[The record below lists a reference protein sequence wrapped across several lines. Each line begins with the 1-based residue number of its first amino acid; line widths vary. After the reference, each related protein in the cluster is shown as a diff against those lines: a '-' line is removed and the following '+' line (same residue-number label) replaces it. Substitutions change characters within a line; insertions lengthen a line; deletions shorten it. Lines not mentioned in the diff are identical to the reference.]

1 MIGRTRIIL
10 FSGLLFASGC
20 TLPAIGA
27 LTVDQVFS
35 VVSLGS
41 TLLTG
46 KGVGDHMLTGV
57 TGEDCQ
63 VMGAVLNAERELCEP
78 HGAPA
83 TKEDFRGIE
92 TIVALFEDE
101 ESRARPNQHPWRV
114 HQTAAKFQPPT
125 PSR

>member
-1 MIGRTRIIL
+1 MISRTRIFV
-10 FSGLLFASGC
+10 FSSLLFASGC
-20 TLPAIGA
+20 ALPALGA

-41 TLLTG
+41 TLVTG

-63 VMGAVLNAERELCEP
+63 IMGAVLNTEREICEP

-83 TKEDFRGIE
+83 TQEDFKGIE
-92 TIVALFEDE
+92 TIVAVFEDE
-101 ESRARPNQHPWRV
+101 TFQPRPNQQVWRV
-114 HQTAAKFQPPT
+114 RRTASDF
-125 PSR
+125 